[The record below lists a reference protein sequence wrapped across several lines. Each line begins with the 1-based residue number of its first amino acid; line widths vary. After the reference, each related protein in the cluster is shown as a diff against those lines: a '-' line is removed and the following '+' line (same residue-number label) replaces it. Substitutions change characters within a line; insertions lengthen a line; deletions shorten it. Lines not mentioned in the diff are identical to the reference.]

1 MNRKIMALWI
11 ISCLA
16 VSSAKAQFN
25 TVSNNVCR
33 YKVRKVEKKF
43 LLPSNQPVDSIQA
56 NLLQQ
61 ETDSVDS
68 KQKQWISGYPSITY
82 PLKSIKVTSPYGYRR
97 DPITGKQ
104 SWHNGLDLRAKN
116 EPAYAMM
123 DGIVEKVGYD
133 NRSGYYVILKHG
145 NYRVSYCHLSSII
158 VRKGEYVYPGI
169 IVGVTGNTG
178 RSTGSHLHLT
188 CKKDGRSFNP
198 TILLNLIE
206 KSFALSALS
215 MSK

>member
-1 MNRKIMALWI
+1 MKRKIMALWA

-25 TVSNNVCR
+25 TVSDNVCR
-33 YKVRKVEKKF
+33 YKVKKVKEKF
-43 LLPSNQPVDSIQA
+43 LLPANQPVDSIQA
-56 NLLQQ
+56 NLLLQ
-61 ETDSVDS
+61 ETDSVDN
-68 KQKQWISGYPSITY
+68 KQEQWISSYPSITY

-97 DPITGKQ
+97 DPFTGKL

-133 NRSGYYVILKHG
+133 NRSGNYVTLRHG

-158 VRKGEYVYPGI
+158 VRKGEYVYSGI

-188 CKKDGRSFNP
+188 CKKDGKSFNP
-198 TILLNLIE
+198 TILLDLIE
-206 KSFALSALS
+206 KSFALSVL
-215 MSK
+215 

>member
-1 MNRKIMALWI
+1 MKRKIVALWV

-16 VSSAKAQFN
+16 VSNAKAQFN
-25 TVSNNVCR
+25 TVSDNVCR
-33 YKVRKVEKKF
+33 YKVKKVEEK
-43 LLPSNQPVDSIQA
+43 LLPPANNQVDSVTV
-56 NLLQQ
+56 NLPQQ
-61 ETDSVDS
+61 ETDSMDS
-68 KQKQWISGYPSITY
+68 KQKQWISSYPSITY

-97 DPITGKQ
+97 DPFTGKL

-133 NRSGYYVILKHG
+133 NRSGNYVTLRHG
-145 NYRVSYCHLSSII
+145 NYHVCYCHLSSII
-158 VRKGEYVYPGI
+158 VRKGESVYPGI

-188 CKKDGRSFNP
+188 CKKDGKSFNP

>member
-1 MNRKIMALWI
+1 MKRKIMALWA

-25 TVSNNVCR
+25 TVSDNVCR
-33 YKVRKVEKKF
+33 YKVKKVEEKF
-43 LLPSNQPVDSIQA
+43 LSPANNQVDSITA
-56 NLLQQ
+56 NLPLQ
-61 ETDSVDS
+61 ETESVDS
-68 KQKQWISGYPSITY
+68 KQKQWISSYSSITY
-82 PLKSIKVTSPYGYRR
+82 PLKSIKITSPYGYRR
-97 DPITGKQ
+97 DPFTGKL

-133 NRSGYYVILKHG
+133 NRSGNYVILRHG
-145 NYRVSYCHLSSII
+145 NYHVSYCHLSSII

-169 IVGVTGNTG
+169 IVGVTGDTG

-188 CKKDGRSFNP
+188 CKKDGKSINP
-198 TILLNLIE
+198 AILFTANSSPL
-206 KSFALSALS
+206 
-215 MSK
+215 

>member
-1 MNRKIMALWI
+1 MALWV

-16 VSSAKAQFN
+16 VSNAKAQFN
-25 TVSNNVCR
+25 TVSDNACR
-33 YKVRKVEKKF
+33 YKIRKLEEKHPF
-43 LLPSNQPVDSIQA
+43 SANSSVDSIMM
-56 NLLQQ
+56 NLPQQ
-61 ETDSVDS
+61 KTDSVDN
-68 KQKQWISGYPSITY
+68 KQKQWISSYSNITF
-82 PLKSIKVTSPYGYRR
+82 PLKSIKITSPYGYRR
-97 DPITGKQ
+97 DPFTGKL

-133 NRSGYYVILKHG
+133 NRSGNYVTLKHG
-145 NYRVSYCHLSSII
+145 NYHVSYCHLSSVI
-158 VRKGEYVYPGI
+158 VGKGERVFSGT

-178 RSTGSHLHLT
+178 RSTGCHLHLT
-188 CKKDGRSFNP
+188 CKKDGESFNP

-215 MSK
+215 MRK

>member
-1 MNRKIMALWI
+1 MKRKIVVLWVI
-11 ISCLA
+11 GCLA

-33 YKVRKVEKKF
+33 YKVRKVEEKF
-43 LLPSNQPVDSIQA
+43 LLPANQPVDSIQA

-68 KQKQWISGYPSITY
+68 KQKQWISGYSSITY
-82 PLKSIKVTSPYGYRR
+82 PLKSIKITSPYGYRR

-123 DGIVEKVGYD
+123 DGIVEKIGYD
-133 NRSGYYVILKHG
+133 NRSGNYVTLRHG
-145 NYRVSYCHLSSII
+145 NFYISYCHLSSII

-178 RSTGSHLHLT
+178 RSTGNHLHLT
-188 CKKDGRSFNP
+188 CKKDGKSFNP
-198 TILLNLIE
+198 AILLNLIE